1 MNLIDS
7 TTSRRMTRIGLGL
20 FFLVF
25 GLLKFTA
32 AKWFIEGPY
41 QGFYG
46 IGFPIVL
53 LYAIGLI
60 QISLSIFFFWDKY
73 TIIAGWIG
81 SGMML
86 STIIA
91 TLPKILSTFQ
101 LPPAAAPP
109 GFLFFAAIPLF
120 FMTLSE
126 ALRKETQETPQESS
140 SPSVQIVEHTTQD
153 TPEEPHEEEEPVEKE
168 TTTI

>member
-53 LYAIGLI
+53 RT
-60 QISLSIFFFWDKY
+60 Y
-73 TIIAGWIG
+73 TN
-81 SGMML
+81 
-86 STIIA
+86 
-91 TLPKILSTFQ
+91 
-101 LPPAAAPP
+101 
-109 GFLFFAAIPLF
+109 
-120 FMTLSE
+120 
-126 ALRKETQETPQESS
+126 
-140 SPSVQIVEHTTQD
+140 
-153 TPEEPHEEEEPVEKE
+153 
-168 TTTI
+168 